1 MAAMM
6 GETAAAEQVAAA
18 ASTAMVGADGIS

>member
-1 MAAMM
+1 MM